1 MLQTIDLNIGYDLK
15 VIQRDLNM
23 VAQNGVFI
31 CLLGTNGCGKSTL
44 LRTLAGLQPPLKGR
58 VEVND
63 IDINAISIDQKA
75 KFLSVVLTDKI
86 DIDNAT
92 IEDIVAFGRYPY
104 TSYMGQQSESDR
116 KIVNQS
122 IQQVGLQGREK
133 EYFNALSDGERQ
145 RVTIAKALAQTTDI
159 ILLDEPTAHLD
170 IPNRIKI
177 MLLLR
182 QLAHHRHKTIICS
195 THDLDIALQ
204 TADIIWLM
212 QTEQRGI
219 VEGTPEELLNQH
231 TIQQVFSDDTYSL
244 ISNDGGVQIR
254 FNK

>member
-75 KFLSVVLTDKI
+75 KLLSVVLTDKI

-244 ISNDGGVQIR
+244 ISNDGGVQII